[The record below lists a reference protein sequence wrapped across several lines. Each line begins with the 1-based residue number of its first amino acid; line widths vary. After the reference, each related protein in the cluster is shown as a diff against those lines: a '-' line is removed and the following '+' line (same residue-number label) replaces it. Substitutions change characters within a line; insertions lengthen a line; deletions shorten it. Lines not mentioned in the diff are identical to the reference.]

1 MKFVVD
7 TNVVVSGALRP
18 ASKPGRILD
27 LMLAREFSYA
37 GSTELVEEYR
47 EVLKRPK
54 FGFDAA
60 SVDTLIDGLAAGA
73 ELGVPYPQRDVI
85 SNNPKDQFVIDLA
98 CAANAYITTGNA
110 KHFVGYER
118 TVSPAEA
125 LDLLRG

>member
-7 TNVVVSGALRP
+7 TNVVVSGASRP

-27 LMLAREFSYA
+27 LMLALELSYVV
-37 GSTELVEEYR
+37 STELVEEYR
-47 EVLKRPK
+47 EVLKRLK

-60 SVDTLIDGLAAGA
+60 LVDTLVDGLAAGA
-73 ELGVPYPQRDVI
+73 EFVVPYPQRGVI
-85 SNNPKDQFVIDLA
+85 SNDPKDQFVIDFA
-98 CAANAYITTGNA
+98 CAANAYITTGSA
-110 KHFVGYER
+110 KHFAGYER

>member
-7 TNVVVSGALRP
+7 TNVVVSGVLRP

-27 LMLAREFSYA
+27 LMLAREFFYA

-47 EVLKRPK
+47 EVLRRPK
-54 FGFDAA
+54 FGFYAA
-60 SVDTLIDGLAAGA
+60 LVDTLIDGLAAGA

-125 LDLLRG
+125 LDLLRN

>member
-1 MKFVVD
+1 
-7 TNVVVSGALRP
+7 
-18 ASKPGRILD
+18 
-27 LMLAREFSYA
+27 MLAREFSYA

-47 EVLKRPK
+47 EVLKRSK

-60 SVDTLIDGLAAGA
+60 LVDTLIDGLAAGA

-110 KHFVGYER
+110 KHFAGYER

-125 LDLLRG
+125 CGVRRADSVWDEGASRRTVASGLVSSLFLR

>member
-7 TNVVVSGALRP
+7 TNVVVSGVLHP
-18 ASKPGRILD
+18 ASNPGRILD
-27 LMLAREFSYA
+27 LMLALEFPYVV
-37 GSTELVEEYR
+37 STELVEEYR

-60 SVDTLIDGLAAGA
+60 LVDTLVDGLAAGA
-73 ELGVPYPQRDVI
+73 ELVVLYPQRDVI
-85 SNNPKDQFVIDLA
+85 SNNPKGQFVINLA

-110 KHFVGYER
+110 KHFAGYER

>member
-7 TNVVVSGALRP
+7 TSVVVSGMLHP
-18 ASKPGRILD
+18 ASNPGRILD

-54 FGFDAA
+54 LGFDTAL
-60 SVDTLIDGLAAGA
+60 VDALVDGLAAGA
-73 ELGVPYPQRDVI
+73 EFVVPYPQRDVI
-85 SNNPKDQFVIDLA
+85 SNNPKDRFVIDLA

-110 KHFVGYER
+110 KHFAGYER

-125 LDLLRG
+125 LDLLRN